1 VTTSE
6 DFPVDITLTGSDV
19 EGTALNFNVVTP
31 PANGTLSGT
40 APDLTYTPDPG
51 YFGADSFTFLA
62 NDGHYDSNLATV
74 DITIS
79 EAAVLVDSVASG
91 EIFGAGT
98 VVGDYFDTND
108 YDGVLQEITERDSGG
123 KPANRY
129 SYLEH
134 KWTVDVTPGNAIT
147 LFVNAWSSGS
157 TDGDNFVFAYST
169 DDITYFDMFTIS
181 NLAELGYQQFPL
193 PATTQGTVYV
203 RVTDSDRTSGNRLQ
217 DSVYVDHLYIRS
229 ETAPGDPPAAPDNL
243 SAVVISASQIDL
255 SWDDFAN
262 NESGFRIERS
272 PDGSTWSVID
282 TVGADEISYPDTGLS
297 PNTTYHYRV
306 RAFNASGSS
315 GYSNEASTT
324 TNAGLSLTAT
334 GRKVKGVHEV
344 YLEWG
349 VSSPPAFDV
358 YRDGEIIPQ
367 GGGVL
372 GPDYTDYTGNK
383 GGASYLYKVC
393 EADTQNCS
401 NTVQVDF

>member
-1 VTTSE
+1 
-6 DFPVDITLTGSDV
+6 
-19 EGTALNFNVVTP
+19 
-31 PANGTLSGT
+31 
-40 APDLTYTPDPG
+40 
-51 YFGADSFTFLA
+51 
-62 NDGHYDSNLATV
+62 
-74 DITIS
+74 
-79 EAAVLVDSVASG
+79 
-91 EIFGAGT
+91 
-98 VVGDYFDTND
+98 
-108 YDGVLQEITERDSGG
+108 
-123 KPANRY
+123 
-129 SYLEH
+129 
-134 KWTVDVTPGNAIT
+134 
-147 LFVNAWSSGS
+147 
-157 TDGDNFVFAYST
+157 
-169 DDITYFDMFTIS
+169 
-181 NLAELGYQQFPL
+181 
-193 PATTQGTVYV
+193 
-203 RVTDSDRTSGNRLQ
+203 
-217 DSVYVDHLYIRS
+217 VDHLYIRS